1 MLFGMIIIICPLYY
15 EMKVVCA
22 FITKEKLCV
31 CVCLDLCLFVCI
43 LSGWLLFDREI
54 FQMFVFVFMS
64 FCAVYVCVCVW
75 TCVPL
80 CLYFEWLFAL

>member
-1 MLFGMIIIICPLYY
+1 VCIHQKR
-15 EMKVVCA
+15 KVV
-22 FITKEKLCV
+22 CV

-64 FCAVYVCVCVW
+64 FCAVYECVCLD
-75 TCVPL
+75 L
-80 CLYFEWLFAL
+80 CPFVFVF